1 MNTSSNTDIHDQTL
15 DEVSVKENINSI
27 FPAEYVIPQL
37 PPSLLQDIEAGS
49 LHKFGPHHANR
60 QVLIDAITYDLI
72 NTYNLFYPSHK
83 QFDAIGSAIVGLLKL
98 PFSKDN
104 LGIWKEAAQ
113 IKLKRK
119 RCEHKDNVEVQYHL
133 MKYSKTG
140 SGRPVKQMI
149 GEVASRDRQKQI
161 LTMNYDDDSFNS
173 MKIKSEELRDNSH
186 IDRDSRLCLWKETLH
201 IRRKLI
207 RDLSTSTILEEFPGY
222 KDSFLIF
229 EEIRLTMEVDLRT
242 VVRYQ
247 VPVLLEKLL
256 SSPAF
261 ITDPPPIQL
270 IRVLCR
276 HFGETVHHI
285 YCDTVHPPPIQLIRV
300 LCRHFGETVHHIY
313 CDTTP
318 STPYPTLVLMNDVMH
333 IFVDFNPIVSSTS
346 PDDGLALILAMYAVL
361 ELNFNKN
368 SRTIRLLYAIVFG
381 DKRFISNSIRNLVKE
396 KNIDISF
403 EQNRKLSN
411 ITNTITDNSTT
422 TKHASSHSMSQDQYT
437 SSSIASSTN
446 IIVNDS
452 VGDNDS
458 IDINTDSYDHSD
470 KIVEQSSSSS
480 SKVAAKQK
488 RTRKPLTQKPKDKEN
503 CIPCDDSNDDEHDE
517 EDIIS
522 SVGSRSSSSVRQPR
536 QKKRHPPPIQ
546 LIRVLCRHF
555 GETVHHIYCDT
566 TPSTPYPALV
576 LMNDVMHIFVDFNP
590 IVSSTS
596 PDDGLAHILAMYA
609 VFELNFNKNSRTIR
623 L

>member
-1 MNTSSNTDIHDQTL
+1 
-15 DEVSVKENINSI
+15 
-27 FPAEYVIPQL
+27 
-37 PPSLLQDIEAGS
+37 
-49 LHKFGPHHANR
+49 
-60 QVLIDAITYDLI
+60 
-72 NTYNLFYPSHK
+72 
-83 QFDAIGSAIVGLLKL
+83 
-98 PFSKDN
+98 
-104 LGIWKEAAQ
+104 
-113 IKLKRK
+113 
-119 RCEHKDNVEVQYHL
+119 

-261 ITDPPPIQL
+261 ITD
-270 IRVLCR
+270 
-276 HFGETVHHI
+276 
-285 YCDTVHPPPIQLIRV
+285 PPPIQLIRV

-536 QKKRHPPPIQ
+536 QKKR
-546 LIRVLCRHF
+546 R
-555 GETVHHIYCDT
+555 Y
-566 TPSTPYPALV
+566 
-576 LMNDVMHIFVDFNP
+576 
-590 IVSSTS
+590 
-596 PDDGLAHILAMYA
+596 
-609 VFELNFNKNSRTIR
+609 
-623 L
+623 

>member
-1 MNTSSNTDIHDQTL
+1 MMDSIDKVVKLIPKLKYQLLFLKEREKLFKSINNESLLNNDSSSVISKDLNFSSLSSSSDNNTMNTSSNTDIHDQTL

-37 PPSLLQDIEAGS
+37 PPSLLQDIEAGA

-98 PFSKDN
+98 PFTKDN
-104 LGIWKEAAQ
+104 LGVWKEAVQ

-133 MKYSKTG
+133 MKYSKTS

-173 MKIKSEELRDNSH
+173 MKIKSQELRDNNH

-285 YCDTVHPPPIQLIRV
+285 YCDT
-300 LCRHFGETVHHIY
+300 
-313 CDTTP
+313 TP

-346 PDDGLALILAMYAVL
+346 PDDGLALILAMYAAF

-381 DKRFISNSIRNLVKE
+381 DKRFISNSIRNL
-396 KNIDISF
+396 
-403 EQNRKLSN
+403 
-411 ITNTITDNSTT
+411 
-422 TKHASSHSMSQDQYT
+422 
-437 SSSIASSTN
+437 
-446 IIVNDS
+446 
-452 VGDNDS
+452 
-458 IDINTDSYDHSD
+458 
-470 KIVEQSSSSS
+470 
-480 SKVAAKQK
+480 
-488 RTRKPLTQKPKDKEN
+488 
-503 CIPCDDSNDDEHDE
+503 
-517 EDIIS
+517 
-522 SVGSRSSSSVRQPR
+522 
-536 QKKRHPPPIQ
+536 
-546 LIRVLCRHF
+546 
-555 GETVHHIYCDT
+555 
-566 TPSTPYPALV
+566 
-576 LMNDVMHIFVDFNP
+576 
-590 IVSSTS
+590 
-596 PDDGLAHILAMYA
+596 
-609 VFELNFNKNSRTIR
+609 
-623 L
+623 